1 MSRAVVIGNGES
13 RKWFSDKQYEVD
25 AVTWGCNAIYR
36 DMVTDNL
43 VAVDYGMQ
51 QEIHERCDYRDINCH
66 FANWSVLPASV
77 ADMMFLGYDIPEA
90 FIHKSSPVTD
100 QCVISGKDPMTL
112 HERIEAAIQ
121 MHPDLDMKDL
131 RMKMEKDVG
140 VWITY
145 VNEDDNINNIDFPI
159 GWSTGNTA
167 IHLACQSGATEI
179 YVLGF
184 DLSSY
189 DEPLNNIYKGTDN
202 YLPSDAKGFNS
213 VNWKNQMQTVFRE
226 FKDVQFSWVDAKEEF
241 IQENNLS
248 YLTKAEFCDK
258 VHI

>member
-1 MSRAVVIGNGES
+1 
-13 RKWFSDKQYEVD
+13 VD

-51 QEIHERCDYRDINCH
+51 QEIHERCDYRDINCY
-66 FANWSVLPASV
+66 FANWSVLPSSV
-77 ADMMFLGYDIPEA
+77 ADMMFLGYDIPDA
-90 FIHKSSPVTD
+90 FIHKSSPVTG
-100 QCVISGKDPMTL
+100 QCVISGKDPVNL

-121 MHPDLDMKDL
+121 MHPESDMNDL

-145 VNEDDNINNIDFPI
+145 VDEDDCINNIDFPI
-159 GWSTGNTA
+159 GWSAGNTA
-167 IHLACQSGATEI
+167 LHLACQQGATEVYI
-179 YVLGF
+179 MGF

-189 DEPLNNIYKGTDN
+189 DEPLNNLYKGTDN

-213 VNWKNQMQTVFRE
+213 TNWMNQMQAVFRE
-226 FKDVQFSWVDAKEEF
+226 FGDITFCWIDAKEEF

-248 YLTKAEFCDK
+248 YLTKAEFCDT
-258 VHI
+258 ISLQ